1 MSGGNVAIEPE
12 QAGLDPLSLRSRFT
26 SADMVDMF
34 DMPFRHGGGWN
45 KRADDD
51 QGRVAVISA
60 DLNEKLFAGEDS
72 VGRSIRLNQHSFE
85 VVGVLDQWRAV
96 PRFYDLTGDRY
107 GDIEQVF
114 LPFSTAMSLEF
125 SRSGNMDCWGDD
137 GGDSTSL
144 TAPCVWMQF
153 WVELADPGDAAE
165 YERFLTSYAEEQR
178 AAGRFERPTHVKLR
192 SLMEW
197 LDYKRVVPNDVRLQ
211 TWLAFGFLLVCL
223 LNTVGLLLAKFLRR
237 SGEIGVRRAL
247 GASRSQILVQYLVEA
262 GVVGLAGGL
271 LGLVLA
277 WLGLWAVRQ
286 QPASY
291 AELAYLDPM
300 MLGTTFALA
309 IAAGLLAGVLPAWH
323 AGRVSPAIQLKSQ

>member
-1 MSGGNVAIEPE
+1 MSGYTPGDEPAEQLTRFDAEALLAEARGRKQALMSGGNVAIEPQ
-12 QAGLDPLSLRSRFT
+12 QAGLVPFYLQARFT
-26 SADMVDMF
+26 SADMFDMF
-34 DMPFRHGGGWN
+34 DMPFRPGGGWD

-51 QGRVAVISA
+51 RGRVAVISS

-165 YERFLTSYAEEQR
+165 YERCRELTFRELSRDVTRLAE
-178 AAGRFERPTHVKLR
+178 GL
-192 SLMEW
+192 
-197 LDYKRVVPNDVRLQ
+197 VRLGVEPGDRVALYLPMSPEAAVASHACAHGHAPPRRCNRATRGRSRQ
-211 TWLAFGFLLVCL
+211 RFLH
-223 LNTVGLLLAKFLRR
+223 
-237 SGEIGVRRAL
+237 RA
-247 GASRSQILVQYLVEA
+247 
-262 GVVGLAGGL
+262 
-271 LGLVLA
+271 
-277 WLGLWAVRQ
+277 
-286 QPASY
+286 P
-291 AELAYLDPM
+291 
-300 MLGTTFALA
+300 
-309 IAAGLLAGVLPAWH
+309 
-323 AGRVSPAIQLKSQ
+323 